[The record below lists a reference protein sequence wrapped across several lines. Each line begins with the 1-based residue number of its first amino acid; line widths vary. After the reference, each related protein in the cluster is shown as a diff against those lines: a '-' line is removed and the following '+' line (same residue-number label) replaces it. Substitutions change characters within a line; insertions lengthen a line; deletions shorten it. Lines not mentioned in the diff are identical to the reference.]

1 MTTDNLGRLQTKR
14 YTGSEKL
21 HRHGTETDFTL
32 LNFWQWSGSDLI
44 SNTARGLFAEYIV
57 ASDIGIVNGVNQS
70 WLEYDL
76 KSPEGIRIEV
86 KTSAYIQD
94 WYQQRYSAPRFS
106 IRQAYAWDPD
116 IDSFSDTIG
125 RHSDVYVFCLHHHK
139 DQATIDALDM
149 SQWTFYVLQTA
160 RIDQR
165 LGNQKTIGLGRI
177 KSAGA
182 VEADYG
188 EIYSTIKSELRQ

>member
-1 MTTDNLGRLQTKR
+1 M
-14 YTGSEKL
+14 
-21 HRHGTETDFTL
+21 DFTV

-94 WYQQRYSAPRFS
+94 WYQQRYSSPRFS

-116 IDSFSDTIG
+116 TDSFSDIIG
-125 RHSDVYVFCLHHHK
+125 RHSDVYVFCLHYHK

-149 SQWTFYVLQTA
+149 SQWTVYVLQTA

>member
-1 MTTDNLGRLQTKR
+1 M
-14 YTGSEKL
+14 
-21 HRHGTETDFTL
+21 DFTV

-94 WYQQRYSAPRFS
+94 WYQ
-106 IRQAYAWDPD
+106 
-116 IDSFSDTIG
+116 
-125 RHSDVYVFCLHHHK
+125 
-139 DQATIDALDM
+139 
-149 SQWTFYVLQTA
+149 
-160 RIDQR
+160 
-165 LGNQKTIGLGRI
+165 
-177 KSAGA
+177 
-182 VEADYG
+182 
-188 EIYSTIKSELRQ
+188 